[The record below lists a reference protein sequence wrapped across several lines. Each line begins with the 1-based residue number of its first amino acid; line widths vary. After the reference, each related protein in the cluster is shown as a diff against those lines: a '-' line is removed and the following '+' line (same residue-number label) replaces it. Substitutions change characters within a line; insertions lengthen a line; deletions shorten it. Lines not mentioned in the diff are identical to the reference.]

1 MQSRT
6 VLERRLRWWTGLAVV
21 FVLVAAGCSLLGA
34 VPSGPA
40 SALDQARRAAAE
52 GRHADAAREY
62 AQLAQTSPADH
73 DNYVLLAAEQFV
85 LANDPHAAESEFAT
99 LSPEGATK
107 LPVSRALVAA
117 EIALAE
123 NDGARA
129 LRDLDA
135 IGVPTQP
142 ELAQNYWWIR
152 GKGAFL
158 TGHPVEGTRA
168 FIERERYLADAGAL
182 RASRTELFA
191 LLRSAVEH
199 GQTLKIPPKSD
210 AVVAGW
216 LALAPVAVE
225 MSRNPAKGAA
235 DLAAWKRAYPQ
246 HPAEDVLA
254 VPQSQMAAAVEY
266 PEQIALLL
274 PLSGRAEPIGIAV
287 RDGFIAAWMEESP
300 ASRPRIK
307 VYDVVG
313 ETVAGAYQ
321 HAISDGASFVVGPL
335 TKEDVAAV
343 APLDTG
349 KVPMLAL
356 NYLADEQ
363 ATPKGFF
370 QFALLPE
377 DEARTVARRLI
388 QENKQRGV
396 AILAGNEWGSRV
408 GTAFAEE
415 LAKGGGT
422 VLDAVRYEGA
432 RADFSDIIKQVLQ
445 VHNVKGEVATHRT
458 DADFVFIAAATPG
471 AARLIVPQLKF
482 NFAGD
487 VPPYS
492 TSDSFEPDQ
501 SANVDLD
508 GLTFPDMPWMVSADP
523 VTAQIRDAVR
533 AAWPART
540 ARRDRLY
547 AFGFDAFRLVPELKS
562 HSLSATNRMSGVT
575 GRLYLDERNR
585 IHRDLDWAQ
594 IKNGVPALL

>member
-1 MQSRT
+1 MQVRT
-6 VLERRLRWWTGLAVV
+6 VLGRRLRWWIGLSLTGALI
-21 FVLVAAGCSLLGA
+21 AAGCSLLQA

-40 SALDQARRAAAE
+40 STLDQARRAVAQ

-62 AQLAQTSPADH
+62 AELALASPAEH
-73 DNYVLLAAEQFV
+73 DDYELLAAEQWV
-85 LANDPHAAESEFAT
+85 LAGDVRAAQSAFAT
-99 LSPEGATK
+99 VSPEARTK

-129 LRDLDA
+129 LRELDT

-142 ELAQNYWWIR
+142 ELAQNYWWLR
-152 GKGAFL
+152 GKSAFL

-168 FIERERYLADAGAL
+168 FVERERYLADAGAL
-182 RASRTELFA
+182 HASRGELFA
-191 LLRSAVEH
+191 LERTAFEH
-199 GQTLKIPPKSD
+199 GQSLKIPPKTD
-210 AVVAGW
+210 PIVAGW

-225 MSRNPAKGAA
+225 MSRNPAHAA
-235 DLAAWKRAYPQ
+235 AALEAWKRAYPQ
-246 HPAEDVLA
+246 HPASDVLA
-254 VPQSQMAAAVEY
+254 VPQSQMAAATEY

-274 PLSGRAEPIGIAV
+274 PLSGRSESVGIAV
-287 RDGFIAAWMEESP
+287 RDGFIAGWLEQDP
-300 ASRPRIK
+300 ASRPRLKI
-307 VYDVVG
+307 YDVAG

-321 HAISDGASFVVGPL
+321 HALADGASFVVGPL

-343 APLDTG
+343 APLDAG
-349 KVPMLAL
+349 KTPLLAL
-356 NYLADEQ
+356 NYLADELN
-363 ATPKGFF
+363 APKGFY

-388 QENKQRGV
+388 QENKLKGV
-396 AILAGNEWGSRV
+396 AIVAGNEWGTRV
-408 GTAFAEE
+408 GAAFSEE
-415 LAKGGGT
+415 LTQHGGT
-422 VLDAVRYEGA
+422 VLDFARYEGS
-432 RADFSDIIKQVLQ
+432 RADFSDLIKQVLQ
-445 VHNVKGEVATHRT
+445 VHGVKGEPSTHRP
-458 DADFVFIAAATPG
+458 DVDFVFIAASTAG

-492 TSDSFEPDQ
+492 TADSFEPDPG
-501 SANVDLD
+501 ANLDLD

-533 AAWPART
+533 GAWPTRT

-562 HSLSATNRMSGVT
+562 HSLSESNRMNGVT
-575 GRLYLDERNR
+575 GRLYLDERGR

-594 IKNGVPALL
+594 IKNGVPVIL